1 MDTKKQKKPLLIII
15 CILSALLVL
24 GLVLGLTVFSKFRMY
39 TIFSNR
45 GSRLY
50 SPAQIRDIKSDAYD
64 KGANDFVDD
73 MKGRLENGTGINTVL
88 REIYTEDFIY
98 TVDGKYYFSPINF
111 DLKMNKLNNANFS
124 KNSNGEITYSENGAV
139 VSHKGI
145 DISRYQGNIDFSKVK
160 HRWRH
165 NRQEHQPRRCL
176 LLHSWQWRKRS
187 RWRGGRHRHHS
198 YRSHCQCRGN

>member
-111 DLKMNKLNNANFS
+111 DLKMTSITMLIFQRIPMAKLHILKTVPLYRIKVLIFHVIRVILIFQKLNKA
-124 KNSNGEITYSENGAV
+124 A
-139 VSHKGI
+139 
-145 DISRYQGNIDFSKVK
+145 
-160 HRWRH
+160 
-165 NRQEHQPRRCL
+165 
-176 LLHSWQWRKRS
+176 
-187 RWRGGRHRHHS
+187 
-198 YRSHCQCRGN
+198 